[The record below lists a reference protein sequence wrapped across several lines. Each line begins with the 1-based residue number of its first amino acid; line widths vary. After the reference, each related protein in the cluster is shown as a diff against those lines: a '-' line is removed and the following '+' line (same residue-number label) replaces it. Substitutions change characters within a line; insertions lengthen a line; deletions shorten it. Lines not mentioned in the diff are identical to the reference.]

1 MQTFVLSGLNSIL
14 ISLLDLDARQN
25 MRNKN
30 EAVLVRYKKGISISV
45 SKRHFYDKEISA
57 CC

>member
-1 MQTFVLSGLNSIL
+1 MQTFVLSGLNSII

-30 EAVLVRYKKGISISV
+30 EAVLVHYKEGISV
-45 SKRHFYDKEISA
+45 SVPKRHFYDKEISA